1 MGERLVVGASG
12 SGTTFRT
19 VADAIG
25 EGLVDEYNIA
35 AVISDRAEPGVFGQV
50 AEVNDV
56 YDMGIATE
64 TVLKRDFPEWPQP
77 RGQTL
82 AQAEQTCALLDKHN
96 ADALALMG
104 WMSIVGEP
112 LITERGWLPGFKAID
127 PAHQGIYF
135 SDIINTHPGST
146 KDTPDTY
153 GILTQ
158 QTVLARKLPQAAQT
172 LHVVATRVDTGPVIA
187 EHRFDVP
194 HYKLGTEAQ
203 RDAAAEHLFRL
214 VQSVEKAHLPFDIA
228 QWLEERRQYRREHP
242 QEWQAAQDLRRQAV
256 GDMVLRLQGT
266 TPGYKPSARL
276 QEKFS
281 L

>member
-12 SGTTFRT
+12 GGTTFRA
-19 VADAIG
+19 VADTLG
-25 EGLVDEYNIA
+25 ENLTDAYHIA
-35 AVISDRAEPGVFGQV
+35 AVISDRAEPGVFEQV
-50 AEVNDV
+50 KEVNDAYGTAIV
-56 YDMGIATE
+56 TE

-82 AQAEQTCALLDKHN
+82 AQAEETCALLDKHG

-112 LITERGWLPGFKAID
+112 LITERGWLPGFAAID

-153 GILTQ
+153 GLKTQ
-158 QTVLARKLPQAAQT
+158 ETVLAKGLPQAAQT
-172 LHVVATRVDTGPVIA
+172 LHVVTIGVDTGPIIA
-187 EHRFDVP
+187 ERRFDVP
-194 HYKLGTEAQ
+194 RYELGTDARRE
-203 RDAAAEHLFRL
+203 AAAKHLFGL

-228 QWLEERRQYRREHP
+228 QWLEERHQYRREHL

-256 GDMVLRLQGT
+256 GDMVLQLQET
-266 TPGYKPSARL
+266 NPGYKPSVRL